1 MATRMGMS
9 MPAPMMPASPL
20 PRRAGPVA
28 PAAPRTA
35 GAAPRTAAPASPGR
49 GVLPGATPPPAAP
62 VLPAA
67 PTGAPLPQLPGRGPA
82 GLNMQ
87 GMMGPPGAKAAA
99 GRTGSQFGAGFPPLP
114 GAGMAG
120 AGGMQGG
127 LPPVNVGAMS
137 STQNTATGRSQMGS
151 GVPLSVQPAAQAAM
165 AASQEEPEG
174 APAAAEDDY
183 WSQAQAEY
191 EGIMADDEKSWQ
203 DQQGVLQGEMAGFQ
217 READSINARMGGSIA
232 GGYAGLAGAA
242 LGEGMRAY
250 NNAAQDYAN
259 RRRAT
264 QLAWLDKKVDQ
275 GQRQEEH
282 GWAMNDGMSQ
292 ATLDQLLFE
301 ESGLVP
307 GANTSEATSGGFSV
321 GGSNYTGNMSEDAA
335 GQTVDP
341 ASEARVDYYTSA
353 VNDMPDGPAKD
364 QAEYL
369 LSLYA
374 QYGDPEYI
382 YQIQELADGGFE
394 TYNDAQD
401 RKHKKMAKKFASG
414 GIS

>member
-20 PRRAGPVA
+20 PRRPGPVA

-35 GAAPRTAAPASPGR
+35 GAVPRTTAPASPGR

-67 PTGAPLPQLPGRGPA
+67 PTGAPLPQLPGRSGPA

-137 STQNTATGRSQMGS
+137 STQNTATGRSLTGS
-151 GVPLSVQPAAQAAM
+151 GVPLSVQPAARAAM

-183 WSQAQAEY
+183 WAQAQAEY

-232 GGYAGLAGAA
+232 GGYAGLAGSA

-282 GWAMNDGMSQ
+282 GWAMNDGMSRAAIEQ
-292 ATLDQLLFE
+292 ALFDQ
-301 ESGLVP
+301 SGVVP
-307 GANTSEATSGGFSV
+307 GGSGSLGGGTSGGFSV
-321 GGSNYTGNMSEDAA
+321 GDDHYTGDMLQDAA
-335 GQTVDP
+335 GQKVDP
-341 ASEARVDYYTSA
+341 ASKKRVDYYTSA
-353 VNDMPDGPAKD
+353 VDDMPDGPAKE

-369 LSLYA
+369 LSMYA

-382 YQIQELADGGFE
+382 YQIQELANGSFE
-394 TYNDAQD
+394 TYNDD
-401 RKHKKMAKKFASG
+401 RDRRHKEIASHTFG
-414 GIS
+414 R